1 MTTKARITVFALV
14 LTIILSAI
22 GSTAFAGDQF
32 NLLTGNNEFDTLNEH
47 GFPFID
53 PWWTLTN
60 KSKDKLDCTGAVVA
74 AFSGDCAFRF
84 KGSAT
89 EASKLSQV
97 VTGADLDTLNGFV
110 DDANVDLQLA
120 YQVNSLSTFT
130 HLKAKA
136 IVTIV
141 GSDTKL
147 KSIANFSGTTMIG
160 EFTSWQAVDG
170 STVVIP
176 HNAVVSKVKV
186 TLANKSSKGQ
196 AFIDNVEVLFASQAS

>member
-32 NLLTGNNEFDTLNEH
+32 NLLNGNNQFDTLNEH
-47 GFPFID
+47 GFPFIN

-60 KSKDKLDCTGAVVA
+60 KSSDKLDCSSVTIT

-89 EASKLSQV
+89 EASKLSQAIK
-97 VTGADLDTLNGFV
+97 GADLDAINAFA
-110 DDANVDLQLA
+110 DDANVELQMA

-130 HLKAKA
+130 HLKAKTV
-136 IVTIV
+136 VTIV
-141 GSDTKL
+141 GSDTKI

-160 EFTSWQAVDG
+160 EFTSWQAVNGTIAIIPQD
-170 STVVIP
+170 SVI
-176 HNAVVSKVKV
+176 SKVKV
-186 TLANKSSKGQ
+186 IISNKSSKGQ
-196 AFIDNVEVLFASQAS
+196 AYIDDVEVLFASQAA